1 MVIESKAP
9 NRIDLCGGTL
19 DIFPLYILLGLS
31 IVINVSISIYSHCI
45 LEKIDEDILEI
56 NIKDLGKL
64 YRVSKIENIKNN
76 FDTKL
81 IYETLKAFNFDSL
94 TGFRITTFNE
104 APLKSGLGASSA
116 LLITIIKNLMKTNKI
131 LHSSFNDYDI
141 IDFASF
147 IEAKVLHT
155 LTGKQDYIAAIYGG
169 INAIFF
175 DKNQFVIERINSEKL
190 IKELENYVILAY
202 SGFEH
207 ESGNL
212 NWAVIKEVLD
222 KNNEVIDKLIKIQE
236 ISEDIYEVISLAD
249 VEKLGNLV
257 KQEWNIRK
265 TLTPYHTNKY
275 IEEFCSAID
284 KYCWGYKLC
293 GAAGGG
299 TMLILTNKHNE
310 VRKLIR
316 EFNFTELKFD
326 VDNSGLYTAVSNFS
340 VTPS

>member
-1 MVIESKAP
+1 MIIESRAP
-9 NRIDLCGGTL
+9 NRIDLAGGTL
-19 DIFPLYILLGLS
+19 DIFPIYILLGLS
-31 IVINVSISIYSHCI
+31 IVVNVSIGIYSHCI
-45 LEKIDEDILEI
+45 LESIDEDILEI
-56 NIKDLGKL
+56 QIKDLGKF
-64 YRVSKIENIKNN
+64 YRVSNLEQIKNN
-76 FDTKL
+76 IDTML
-81 IYETLKAFNFDSL
+81 IYEVIKAFKLDSYK
-94 TGFRITTFNE
+94 GYRITTFNE

-116 LLITIIKNLMKTNKI
+116 LLITIIKNFLRTNRI

-175 DKNQFVIERINSEKL
+175 DKNQFVIERINSDKL
-190 IKELENYVILAY
+190 IRELENYVVLAY

-212 NWAVIKEVLD
+212 NWIVLRAVLD
-222 KNNEVIDKLIKIQE
+222 KDKETIEKLHKIQE
-236 ISEDIYEVISLAD
+236 ISEDVYEVISMYD
-249 VEKLGNLV
+249 MEKLGNLI

-265 TLTPYHTNKY
+265 TLSPYHTNQY
-275 IEEFCSAID
+275 IDEFCCAIE

-299 TMLILTNKHNE
+299 TILILTDKHE
-310 VRKLIR
+310 KIRKTIK
-316 EFNFTELKFD
+316 EFGFTELKFEI
-326 VDNSGLYTAVSNFS
+326 DNFGLSTKVLDLSSNS
-340 VTPS
+340 

>member
-1 MVIESKAP
+1 MVIESRAP

-31 IVINVSISIYSHCI
+31 VVVNVSIGIYSHCI
-45 LEKIDEDILEI
+45 LENIEEDVLEI
-56 NIKDLGKL
+56 KIKDLGKF
-64 YRVSKIENIKNN
+64 YKVSNLEQIRNNI
-76 FDTKL
+76 DTML
-81 IYETLKAFNFDSL
+81 VYEVIKAFKLDNYR
-94 TGFRITTFNE
+94 GYRITTFNE
-104 APLKSGLGASSA
+104 APLKSGLGASSS
-116 LLITIIKNLMKTNKI
+116 LLITIIKNLLKTNKV

-147 IEAKVLHT
+147 IEARVLHT

-175 DKNQFVIERINSEKL
+175 DKNQFVIERINSDKL
-190 IKELENYVILAY
+190 INQLENHVILAY

-212 NWAVIKEVLD
+212 NWAVLKAVLD
-222 KNNEVIDKLIKIQE
+222 KDKETIDKLSRIQE
-236 ISEDIYEVISLAD
+236 ISEDIYEIISLYD
-249 VEKLGNLV
+249 MEKLGNLI

-265 TLTPYHTNKY
+265 TLSVNHTNQY
-275 IEEFCSAID
+275 IEEFCGAID

-299 TMLILTNKHNE
+299 TILILTDKHSE
-310 VRKLIR
+310 VRKVIK
-316 EFNFTELKFD
+316 EFGLTELKFCI
-326 VDNSGLYTAVSNFS
+326 DNSGLSTVISDFS
-340 VTPS
+340 LCT